1 MGRTKKLANISLTSQ
16 TNTNT
21 DMEGWKMFETL
32 TKVLGEKIMLEAVE
46 QWMNEDMLQEIS
58 CDISRNYDI
67 NIEDYEEIDL

>member
-16 TNTNT
+16 TNT

-46 QWMNEDMLQEIS
+46 QWMNEDMLQEIC

>member
-1 MGRTKKLANISLTSQ
+1 MGRTKRLANISLTSQ

-32 TKVLGEKIMLEAVE
+32 TNVLGEKIMLEAIE
-46 QWMNEDMLQEIS
+46 QWMSEDMLQEIC
-58 CDISRNYDI
+58 CDISRDYDI

>member
-46 QWMNEDMLQEIS
+46 QWMNEDMLQEIC
-58 CDISRNYDI
+58 CDISRDYDI